1 MNDKVI
7 RGGKIIDGTGRD
19 AFVGDIAIS
28 DGVITEVSDRPGQI
42 AKGKEE
48 LDADG
53 LLVTPGFVDIHTHY
67 DAQATWDPLLTPSI
81 WHGVTTAV
89 MGSCGV
95 GFAPA
100 APDKHEW
107 LIGLMEGVEDIPG
120 AAMTEGINW
129 QWEHFPEY
137 LDALEKMPRA
147 LDIGAQVPHG
157 AVRGYVMGERGAA
170 NEDATAED
178 IKQMQRIVQE
188 AIEAGALGF
197 STSRTQLHKA
207 IDGRVVPGTYAAR
220 DELFAIGEALKAA
233 GSGVFQ
239 FAIDHHRVPEE
250 IDTLLELARNIR
262 RPVMFNLSQIDNDPQ
277 LWRVGLNGLERA
289 AEQGLPVYAQVA
301 GRAIGIVMSWHLT
314 AHPFATRP
322 TWLQMMHDS
331 REDKIAALRDPAIRE
346 KIINEE
352 PLVIGEFETFVTSS
366 WHKMFPTTGGGVN
379 YEPKEEDSIAAIAAR
394 TGRRPEEVAYD
405 FLMEDNTDAF
415 LYFPLFNYAENTLEP
430 LHELHQHPR
439 TLMGLSDAGAHCGAV
454 CDGGMPTFMLS
465 HWARDRSRGSGT
477 LPLAHMIKRQ
487 TKDTAEAFGMMD
499 RGVLLPG
506 YRADANLIDFDRLNL
521 RKPEVWHDLP
531 AGGRRLVQRADGY
544 VATLAGGQV
553 IVKDDEPT
561 GVLPGKLLRGPQAA
575 PAGSVSKAA

>member
-1 MNDKVI
+1 MHDKVI

-19 AFVGDIAIS
+19 AFVGDIAI
-28 DGVITEVSDRPGQI
+28 DGGVITEVSDRPGQI
-42 AKGKEE
+42 GKGTEE

-67 DAQATWDPLLTPSI
+67 DAQATWDPYLTPSI

-100 APDKHEW
+100 KPDKHDW

-178 IKQMQRIVQE
+178 IKQMQQIVQE

-250 IDTLLELARNIR
+250 IETLLELARQIR

-277 LWRVGLNGLERA
+277 LWKVGLAGLERA

-331 REDKIAALRDPAIRE
+331 REDKIAALRDPAVRE
-346 KIINEE
+346 KILSEE
-352 PLVIGEFETFVTSS
+352 PLHIGDFETFVTSS

-430 LHELHQHPR
+430 LHQLHQHPR
-439 TLMGLSDAGAHCGAV
+439 TLMGLSDAGAHCGAI

-465 HWARDRSRGSGT
+465 HWARDRGRDGGT
-477 LPLAHMIKRQ
+477 LPLVHMIKRQ
-487 TKDTAEAFGMMD
+487 TKDTAEAFGLLD

-506 YRADANLIDFDRLNL
+506 YRADANLIDFDRLDL
-521 RKPEVWHDLP
+521 AKPEVAHDLP
-531 AGGRRLVQRADGY
+531 AGGRRLIQRAHGY
-544 VATLAGGQV
+544 VATLGGGQV
-553 IVKDDEPT
+553 IVRDDEPT
-561 GVLPGKLLRGPQAA
+561 GELPGKVLRGPQAA
-575 PAGSVSKAA
+575 PAQAAVKAA